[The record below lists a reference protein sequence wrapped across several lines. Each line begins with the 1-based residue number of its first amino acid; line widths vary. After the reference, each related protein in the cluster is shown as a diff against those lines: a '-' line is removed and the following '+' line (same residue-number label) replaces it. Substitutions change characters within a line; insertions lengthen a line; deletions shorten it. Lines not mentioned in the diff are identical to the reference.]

1 MPSQIMP
8 TVNLLK
14 MPDPA
19 AQTAKYVNMMNA
31 TKQLEAAERQA
42 SMAEKRNQR
51 EEDLQVPAL
60 AKAKTQAE
68 AEELKY
74 VMDFFTSSAN
84 VLANAKDPEQAM
96 ARGEQLKQQFTN
108 PALQKR
114 IDETIADL
122 VSDPSRF
129 EENRKRILIRTLDA
143 KEQFAETHSDI
154 FDLEGNLY
162 NKKTSPI
169 GAFPTEITPGVVTG
183 PANTGA
189 APAPAP
195 RTPTAPQAAAPNP
208 FAPGYKPNS
217 AAAPV
222 NSLSLVVDSAL
233 ETGVMAKADFDKL
246 VSIAQPGSGP
256 KLEAWARQHNI
267 TIAPNAPGVTD
278 NQVRGAPATLPDQM
292 AVSPMSYDGKTPP
305 ADFAVYRGQP
315 MPSQTAGLAGAP
327 PMQNTMAQY
336 QVGQQ
341 IRGKNPSISPAPG
354 VYGVPTGQVAATSQ
368 AQRPS
373 PKEEADKKRATTQ
386 VEIEMA
392 PALAK
397 ATKSAERTFQLKAEA
412 PKERGVATRLIAN
425 IDDRIN
431 TIDRLLR
438 NPERRSIVGRFEG
451 NIPYLLQNET
461 QADAQ
466 ADFDRIKNTDTL
478 TSLVEM
484 KQDSPTGGSPVG
496 NASNQD
502 VLLVA
507 RGANSLIQTGSLSK
521 FDSELMNIRRQ
532 LYNARVNAIKTY
544 NDVYGDV
551 VASDPRL
558 RLTVPAISDRY
569 LGSKGLGKKGTS
581 TKVDYNNPLLK
592 GMKR

>member
-1 MPSQIMP
+1 VPLTDFEREDIRRIKEGSGM
-8 TVNLLK
+8 TNT
-14 MPDPA
+14 PA
-19 AQTAKYVNMMNA
+19 SFT
-31 TKQLEAAERQA
+31 RGG
-42 SMAEKRNQR
+42 MA
-51 EEDLQVPAL
+51 
-60 AKAKTQAE
+60 
-68 AEELKY
+68 
-74 VMDFFTSSAN
+74 
-84 VLANAKDPEQAM
+84 
-96 ARGEQLKQQFTN
+96 
-108 PALQKR
+108 
-114 IDETIADL
+114 
-122 VSDPSRF
+122 
-129 EENRKRILIRTLDA
+129 
-143 KEQFAETHSDI
+143 
-154 FDLEGNLY
+154 
-162 NKKTSPI
+162 
-169 GAFPTEITPGVVTG
+169 
-183 PANTGA
+183 
-189 APAPAP
+189 
-195 RTPTAPQAAAPNP
+195 TPTAGQMSPDMVPAI
-208 FAPGYKPNS
+208 
-217 AAAPV
+217 
-222 NSLSLVVDSAL
+222 LDSAVN
-233 ETGVMAKADFDKL
+233 TGVMAQIDLDQM
-246 VSIAQPGSGP
+246 IALAPPQARDGIMKVIRDNNISLQTDAPSLAASGMGQQPM
-256 KLEAWARQHNI
+256 
-267 TIAPNAPGVTD
+267 APNPVGRQQSQFAD
-278 NQVRGAPATLPDQM
+278 MRGP
-292 AVSPMSYDGKTPP
+292 TPQASF
-305 ADFAVYRGQP
+305 ADLGGQ
-315 MPSQTAGLAGAP
+315 P
-327 PMQNTMAQY
+327 PMQDVRAQY
-336 QVGQQ
+336 QPVQRRDPNMAPYPGSA
-341 IRGKNPSISPAPG
+341 RVPISR
-354 VYGVPTGQVAATSQ
+354 VAAEAQ
-368 AQRPS
+368 AGRPS

-551 VASDPRL
+551 IASDPRL

>member
-1 MPSQIMP
+1 MP

-74 VMDFFTSSAN
+74 VMDFYTSSAN

>member
-1 MPSQIMP
+1 MP

-74 VMDFFTSSAN
+74 VMDFYTSSAN

-354 VYGVPTGQVAATSQ
+354 IYSVPTGQVAATSQ